1 MITSVTFMQCDQCA
15 ARVEVGRAQD
25 WVSGSRDLCP
35 SCAITTTAGL
45 LRTRT
50 VELAA
55 DAFDANAGDILD
67 RRRGD
72 IDTVTARHAVMYVL
86 RGTGMSY
93 PKIGGFLGRDH
104 TTVMHGVNRFAHRLE
119 TEPELNVGLQ
129 HIIDRLGQ

>member
-1 MITSVTFMQCDQCA
+1 MQCDQCA
-15 ARVEVGRAQD
+15 ARIELDRAQD
-25 WVSGSRDLCP
+25 WMSGSRDVCP
-35 SCAITTTAGL
+35 SCAITTIAGQ

-55 DAFDANAGDILD
+55 QAFDANTDAILN

-119 TEPELNVGLQ
+119 LEPDLNVGLQ
-129 HIIDRLGQ
+129 HIVDGLGQ